1 MNTEQKRIQVEEAVN
16 LAKPQSQLI
25 NKKNNY
31 FVDMIFYTVSLQYM
45 TITHK
50 GAVERFLV
58 TNGKAFKLESNV
70 SAIYKMTGYAKFV
83 YKGLYQEP
91 QQIHTNLFDL
101 IVTDPPYNIASDDKM
116 TMKDGRFV
124 TTKKAWGADFQDA
137 WNSFEEYYEWLK
149 PFFAEMQRVLKDD
162 GSMIVFLDRNFAST
176 VGYLLQKDFGLIV
189 KNKLYFNKTNPT
201 TSVRKNNYRSCVEE
215 AIWIAKRKDCKL
227 NFINQ
232 TEMKQVFTGNNG
244 ERRKTKSIHPCQ
256 KYGWMIEPMIE
267 RHSEPGDVV
276 LDPIRRIGHHATHC
290 GSYGPESNRL

>member
-1 MNTEQKRIQVEEAVN
+1 MITFKNECSIKGMQQLED
-16 LAKPQSQLI
+16 QS
-25 NKKNNY
+25 
-31 FVDMIFYTVSLQYM
+31 V
-45 TITHK
+45 
-50 GAVERFLV
+50 
-58 TNGKAFKLESNV
+58 
-70 SAIYKMTGYAKFV
+70 
-83 YKGLYQEP
+83 
-91 QQIHTNLFDL
+91 DL

-215 AIWIAKRKDCKL
+215 AIWISKRKDCKL

-256 KYGWMIEPMIE
+256 KYNWMIEPLIE

-276 LDPIRRIGHHATHC
+276 LDPFAGSGTTLRIAAAMGRKAIGFEKSTTFYKAAFNSLFGKVADPAEPSVNDSYISDDHIVRIRAQQIVDEMMKKFNLQPA
-290 GSYGPESNRL
+290 

>member
-1 MNTEQKRIQVEEAVN
+1 MITFKNECSIKGMQQLED
-16 LAKPQSQLI
+16 QS
-25 NKKNNY
+25 
-31 FVDMIFYTVSLQYM
+31 V
-45 TITHK
+45 
-50 GAVERFLV
+50 
-58 TNGKAFKLESNV
+58 
-70 SAIYKMTGYAKFV
+70 
-83 YKGLYQEP
+83 
-91 QQIHTNLFDL
+91 DL

-124 TTKKAWGADFQDA
+124 TTKKAWGADFKDE

-215 AIWIAKRKDCKL
+215 AIWISKRKDCKL

-232 TEMKQVFTGNNG
+232 TEMKQVFSGGNG
-244 ERRKTKSIHPCQ
+244 ERKKNKSIHPCQ

-276 LDPIRRIGHHATHC
+276 LDPFAGSGTTLRIAAAMGRKAIGFEKSTAFYKAAFNSLFGVVAEPAAVAVNDSYISDDHIVRIRAQQIVDEMMKKFNLQPA
-290 GSYGPESNRL
+290 